1 MDEKLQL
8 FWDPSLHHPITQT
21 LYQRPGE
28 TDLYT
33 AKDWAVK
40 LRAIL
45 VRRLPFGTAHP
56 STSTTPSTSAT
67 ASTRTSATAHPS
79 TSATASTRTS
89 ATAHPS
95 TSATAHPS
103 TSATAHPST
112 SATASTRTSA
122 TAHPSTSATASTR
135 TSATAHP
142 STSATA
148 HPSTS
153 ATAST
158 STRFP
163 SSPFSA
169 PVPYAF
175 KELPQDLSSTSI
187 KPHQVFTTDQTLYL
201 IDLMRGHLTDGQAEL
216 PQTLAELTDRVKQ
229 TRGQRK
235 AFWQDISQKL
245 SEHFSLTF
253 DHEKVSRK
261 WATLID
267 ASKRVIDNNS
277 STGQGTMKF
286 QFIANLM
293 SFLIRTMMWTSR

>member
-1 MDEKLQL
+1 MPEVTMRKKVHQPPQHSLPHE
-8 FWDPSLHHPITQT
+8 PSCSV
-21 LYQRPGE
+21 
-28 TDLYT
+28 
-33 AKDWAVK
+33 AV
-40 LRAIL
+40 
-45 VRRLPFGTAHP
+45 GQGQAHP

-95 TSATAHPS
+95 TSATA
-103 TSATAHPST
+103 
-112 SATASTRTSA
+112 STRTSA
-122 TAHPSTSATASTR
+122 TAHPSTSATASI
-135 TSATAHP
+135 
-142 STSATA
+142 
-148 HPSTS
+148 
-153 ATAST
+153 

-169 PVPYAF
+169 TVPYAF
-175 KELPQDLSSTSI
+175 KELPQDLSSTSN

-253 DHEKVSRK
+253 DHEKMWLNSLHFDPKWHRHRK
-261 WATLID
+261 LWAWQL
-267 ASKRVIDNNS
+267 
-277 STGQGTMKF
+277 QGPTHC
-286 QFIANLM
+286 
-293 SFLIRTMMWTSR
+293 